1 MSVIAA
7 ALKHM
12 LAAGMPHDAIVHAVA
27 EMEASAAPQKTARQ
41 LRNARYYAAKSSEKR
56 LKASEQD
63 VSDDSVLK
71 PSRAHVEDKTLTTV
85 IEPQV
90 KKVRACRLPTDFS
103 PDLVWAQGQGLSPSQ
118 AQTEAAK
125 FRDYWSSKGSNATKT
140 DWPATWRN
148 WVRQSVERLPRGS
161 PFQRPPTAADLAAD
175 LLRQM
180 EQPDASTASEIEG
193 HSTSLVRFPRVASG

>member
-1 MSVIAA
+1 MTPDDFRRLVSAGLSTDQIAIVMEMMDRDAKAYAA
-7 ALKHM
+7 A
-12 LAAGMPHDAIVHAVA
+12 D
-27 EMEASAAPQKTARQ
+27 EARKAKGRDRVQRWRAS
-41 LRNARYYAAKSSEKR
+41 RNVTETQPNVTVR
-56 LKASEQD
+56 LT
-63 VSDDSVLK
+63 
-71 PSRAHVEDKTLTTV
+71 RVEDKTLTTV

-161 PFQRPPTAADLAAD
+161 PHQRPPTAADLAAD